1 VCRRFENVAAT
12 AGFKSSHRSA
22 VAVVVLSVVVVVVV
36 VVGPNNME
44 AKCVWRA
51 GKGSAISHYLGRKL
65 SGSEV
70 I

>member
-22 VAVVVLSVVVVVVV
+22 VAVVVLLVVVV
-36 VVGPNNME
+36 VVGLNNME